1 MFMFMGGDNVF
12 GCEKNEDSFFIKLL
26 LAGKG
31 KRFAPIVI
39 CPQRSRVS
47 EENAGEL
54 SALFGG

>member
-1 MFMFMGGDNVF
+1 MGGDNVF